1 MFLSCYY
8 YFYTICITYIVGI
21 SHYNLKIQWVFVQCR
36 NYAQT
41 MWPTSSNLCSFILNS
56 WALSWLCII
65 SQGCWN
71 WRESVE
77 KRAWK
82 DKKEKRKMQR
92 KRNRLQIEV
101 CYIEKLRS
109 RSRSAILFDRGRGPD
124 YWRPR
129 SRFAVLANHADRGLS
144 WMRTRSK
151 ANISSSQKKKKEKKK
166 TQWARAWIHQ
176 TNQVNSNSSLIT
188 LLIKKNPSSFKMYR
202 YRYIQHRRRNRNTFI
217 SNEHNQ
223 NEFTHA
229 KIAVIT
235 NPLF

>member
-82 DKKEKRKMQR
+82 DKKEKLKMQR

-109 RSRSAILFDRGRGPD
+109 RSRSAILFDRGRGRGPD

-151 ANISSSQKKKKEKKK
+151 ANISSSEKKKKEKK
-166 TQWARAWIHQ
+166 
-176 TNQVNSNSSLIT
+176 NSMS
-188 LLIKKNPSSFKMYR
+188 SSF
-202 YRYIQHRRRNRNTFI
+202 
-217 SNEHNQ
+217 
-223 NEFTHA
+223 
-229 KIAVIT
+229 
-235 NPLF
+235 NPPN